1 MLAPF
6 RNTILRSNS
15 SSKAIVMSSNLHDVN
30 TTCGIDTDAGM
41 SISTLR
47 EDFPCCLDESDQA
60 KQSIEA
66 PAGINGGTSMIGGR
80 GPMIIKTASGK
91 YLMDPD
97 GIYNLQLEN
106 INLTFVS
113 YRRRGLSPM
122 GYEQFSASRGLKLM
136 CFMIG

>member
-47 EDFPCCLDESDQA
+47 EDFPCCLDESDEA
-60 KQSIEA
+60 KRSIEA

-91 YLMDPD
+91 FLMDPD
-97 GIYNLQLEN
+97 GIYLASGKHQPNFRVLIAQRLK
-106 INLTFVS
+106 S
-113 YRRRGLSPM
+113 YGVRTV
-122 GYEQFSASRGLKLM
+122 Q
-136 CFMIG
+136 CFKGT